1 MAFAVRVNSRN
12 RPTTAEIGLVRAPAA
27 HTSSPSPRPD
37 GDASSCH
44 CQNGRTRMSYTQTA
58 GNYCQ
63 GMQFAKPLDECVA
76 AQRGDEQ
83 PWCRELP
90 NPEGNVTVA
99 RETDIF
105 LEVSLRRLA
114 SACRFRR
121 RVADGPR
128 SEGRI
133 MMTDRPS
140 HNLDGL
146 EIDLA
151 RRIDGVCRRFE
162 ADWRRGANR
171 ASRTIWAR
179 CLTKANPHCGPSW
192 RRWCTNF
199 VPRMRR
205 SRALRPALPGS

>member
-1 MAFAVRVNSRN
+1 MSKYVAANRAESCRLHSAHWRTDPAPGMAGRVPPFRHRHNQVYGRRTPDCAIPLLIPGNSRSQRLSLFVN
-12 RPTTAEIGLVRAPAA
+12 QSGRYA
-27 HTSSPSPRPD
+27 HGVESS
-37 GDASSCH
+37 G
-44 CQNGRTRMSYTQTA
+44 CQPPVLGYDFRRIA
-58 GNYCQ
+58 V
-63 GMQFAKPLDECVA
+63 DERGW

-90 NPEGNVTVA
+90 NPEGNVTVV

-114 SACRFRR
+114 SACRCRR

-162 ADWRRGANR
+162 ADWRRGATAHR
-171 ASRTIWAR
+171 G
-179 CLTKANPHCGPSW
+179 LCG
-192 RRWCTNF
+192 RG
-199 VPRMRR
+199 
-205 SRALRPALPGS
+205 A